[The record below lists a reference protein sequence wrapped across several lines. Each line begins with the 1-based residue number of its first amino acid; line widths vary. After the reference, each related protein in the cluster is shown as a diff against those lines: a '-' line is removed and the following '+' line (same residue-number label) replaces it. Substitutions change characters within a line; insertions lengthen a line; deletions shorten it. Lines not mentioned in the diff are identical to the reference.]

1 MHLQKMKTSSIF
13 KIFLALYV
21 SSTAIGNAN
30 EVNFIELFT
39 DYLTKSYQPVIARVM
54 EIEEIHAAISD
65 PHRKAIPF
73 FPDNSDP
80 GSLIITFKNEFTDN
94 LDKKYLCLKTK
105 VALGRPGHPEGGLLE
120 FIPQPKTRWL
130 LILDNANTSKNEK
143 SSCFEIKFPNKLN
156 SMFQIKDDP
165 LDNRLGVDLEVLY
178 EDLQLI
184 ISHRPDWP
192 SVPAEQLKTDFAKA
206 ILARL
211 LGEAEQTTPTDRDE
225 AE

>member
-1 MHLQKMKTSSIF
+1 MKILSIF
-13 KIFLALYV
+13 KIFSAIYV
-21 SSTAIGNAN
+21 SSAALGNTSK
-30 EVNFIELFT
+30 ENFIELFT
-39 DYLTKSYQPVIARVM
+39 EYLMDSCQPVIARVM

-105 VALGRPGHPEGGLLE
+105 VVLGRPGHPEGGLRE

-130 LILDNANTSKNEK
+130 FILDNANTSKNEK
-143 SSCFEIKFPNKLN
+143 SSCFEITFPNKLN

-165 LDNRLGVDLEVLY
+165 LDNRLGVDLELLY

-184 ISHRPDWP
+184 IAHRPHWVG
-192 SVPAEQLKTDFAKA
+192 VPAGELKTDFAKA
-206 ILARL
+206 VLARL
-211 LGEAEQTTPTDRDE
+211 LGGVEPHEDGSNAQE
-225 AE
+225 